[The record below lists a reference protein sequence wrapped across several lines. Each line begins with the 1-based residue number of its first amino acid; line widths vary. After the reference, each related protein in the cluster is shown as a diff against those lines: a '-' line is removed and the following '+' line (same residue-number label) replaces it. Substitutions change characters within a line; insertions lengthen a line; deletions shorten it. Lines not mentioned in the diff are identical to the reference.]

1 MNVRHI
7 LSTLA
12 GEVRQYKLPAV
23 LTPVFVVLEVLMEVL
38 IPFVIADLI
47 DKGVEM
53 GNYAVVA
60 EDGVI
65 LIILALLA
73 LLFGIIAGKTSADA
87 SAGFAKNLR
96 RAVFTNVQ
104 KFSFANIDKY
114 SPPSLITRMTT
125 DITNIQN
132 SFMMMIRV
140 AIRSPVMF
148 LASFIMVLIIK
159 PEMALIF
166 AAVVPILGIGVGF
179 LTVKTFPIFE
189 RVFKKYDSL
198 NAVVRENIRGI
209 RVVKSFVRES
219 FEKKKFKTASADIYT
234 KFVTAEKLMALMSP
248 LMQFCVYLC
257 IIMISLVGGQMI
269 VFGDFTKGEL
279 ISVISYTM
287 QILMSFMMVAMVI
300 VMITMARASAIRITE
315 VLDEVPTVTN
325 PENPVTEVAD
335 GSVSFENVSFSYA
348 GNERKALDG
357 VNLEIKSGE
366 MIGILGGTGS
376 AKSTLV
382 QLIPRLYDAT
392 EGCVKV
398 GGRDVKSYDVT
409 ALRNAV
415 SMVLQKNVLFSGTI
429 SENLRWGNPKATDA
443 EIMHACKLAQA
454 DSFIESFP
462 EKYDTHIEQG
472 GSNVSGGQRQRLCI
486 ARALLRRPKIL
497 ILDDSTSAVDT
508 KTDAL
513 IRQAFREEIP
523 DTTKIIIAQRI
534 SSIEGADRIIVLDG
548 GRIHDIGTHS
558 ELLSRCAIY
567 RDIYQSQT
575 KTEGA

>member
-234 KFVTAEKLMALMSP
+234 EFVTAEKLMALMSP

-462 EKYDTHIEQG
+462 EKYETHIEQG

-486 ARALLRRPKIL
+486 ARALLRKPKIL

>member
-12 GEVRQYKLPAV
+12 GEIKQYKLPTL
-23 LTPVFVVLEVLMEVL
+23 LTPVFVVLEVLMEVF
-38 IPFVIADLI
+38 IPFVIAHLI
-47 DKGVEM
+47 DSGVEA
-53 GNYAVVA
+53 GNYSVIAQDGAV
-60 EDGVI
+60 
-65 LIILALLA
+65 LIILAVLA
-73 LLFGIIAGKTSADA
+73 LLFGIAAGKTSADA

-96 RAVFTNVQ
+96 RAVFSNVQ

-114 SPPSLITRMTT
+114 SSPSLITRMTT
-125 DITNIQN
+125 DITNVQN
-132 SFMMMIRV
+132 SFMMITRV

-148 LASFIMVLIIK
+148 LAAFLMVLIIK
-159 PEMALIF
+159 PEIALIF
-166 AAVVPILGIGVGF
+166 AGVVPVLGIGVGYISI
-179 LTVKTFPIFE
+179 KTFPIFD

-198 NAVVRENIRGI
+198 NGVVRENIRGI

-219 FEKKKFKTASADIYT
+219 FEKKKFKTASADIYQDFT
-234 KFVTAEKLMALMSP
+234 AAEKLMAMMSP

-257 IIMISLVGGQMI
+257 TILIAWIGGQMI
-269 VFGDFTKGEL
+269 IFGDFTSGEL

-287 QILMSFMMVAMVI
+287 QILMSFMMVAVVI

-315 VLDEVPTVTN
+315 VLDENPNVVN
-325 PENPVTEVAD
+325 PENPITEVKD
-335 GSVSFENVSFSYA
+335 GSISFENVSFSYA
-348 GNERKALDG
+348 GNERKALDS
-357 VNLEIKSGE
+357 VTLDIKSGE

-392 EGCVKV
+392 EGVVKV
-398 GGRDVKSYDVT
+398 GGCDVKSYDLES
-409 ALRNAV
+409 LRSSV

-429 SENLRWGNPKATDA
+429 SENLRWGNPEATDA
-443 EIMHACKLAQA
+443 EIIHACRLAQA

-462 EKYDTHIEQG
+462 EKYETHIEQG

-486 ARALLRRPKIL
+486 ARALLRKPKIL

-513 IRQAFREEIP
+513 IRQAFKEEIP
-523 DTTKIIIAQRI
+523 DTTKLIIAQRI
-534 SSIEGADRIIVLDG
+534 SSIEGADRIVVLDS
-548 GRIHDIGTHS
+548 GRIHDVGTHA
-558 ELLSRCAIY
+558 EPLSRCAIY

>member
-1 MNVRHI
+1 MNIRHI

-12 GEVRQYKLPAV
+12 GEIKQYKLPAV

-38 IPFVIADLI
+38 IPFVIADLL
-47 DKGVEM
+47 DKGVEL
-53 GNYAVVA
+53 GNY
-60 EDGVI
+60 DVI
-65 LIILALLA
+65 IELGIVLIILALLA
-73 LLFGIIAGKTSADA
+73 LVFGILAGRTSAVA

-96 RAVFTNVQ
+96 RAVFSNVQ

-114 SPPSLITRMTT
+114 SAPSLITRLTT
-125 DITNIQN
+125 DVTNIQN
-132 SFMMMIRV
+132 SFMMIIRV

-166 AAVVPILGIGVGF
+166 AAVVPILGIGVTF

-209 RVVKSFVRES
+209 RVVKSFVREG
-219 FEKKKFKTASADIYT
+219 FEKKKFKTASADIYGE
-234 KFVTAEKLMALMSP
+234 FVTAEKLMALMSP
-248 LMQFCVYLC
+248 LMQFCVYIC
-257 IIMISLVGGQMI
+257 ILAVAWIGGQMI
-269 VFGDFTKGEL
+269 VFGDFTSGEL
-279 ISVISYTM
+279 ISIISYTM

-315 VLDEVPTVTN
+315 VLDETPTVTN
-325 PENPVTEVAD
+325 PENPAADVAD
-335 GSVSFENVSFSYA
+335 GSVVFENVSFSYSEN
-348 GNERKALDG
+348 GRKALDS

-366 MIGILGGTGS
+366 MVGILGSTGS

-392 EGCVKV
+392 EGRVFV
-398 GGRDVKSYDVT
+398 GGRDVKSYDLT

-429 SENLRWGNPKATDA
+429 AENLRWGNPKATDA
-443 EIMHACKLAQA
+443 ELRHACKLAQA

-462 EKYDTHIEQG
+462 DKYETHIEQG
-472 GSNVSGGQRQRLCI
+472 GTNVSGGQRQRLCI

-513 IRQAFREEIP
+513 IRQAFKDEIP

-534 SSIEGADRIIVLDG
+534 SSIEGADKIVVLDKG
-548 GRIHDIGTHS
+548 HIHDVGTHA
-558 ELLSRCAIY
+558 ELLNRCDIY
-567 RDIYQSQT
+567 RDIYLSQT
-575 KTEGA
+575 KTEDA

>member
-1 MNVRHI
+1 MNIRHI

-12 GEVRQYKLPAV
+12 GEIKQYKLPAV

-38 IPFVIADLI
+38 IPFVIADLL
-47 DKGVEM
+47 DKGVEL
-53 GNYAVVA
+53 GNY
-60 EDGVI
+60 DVI
-65 LIILALLA
+65 IELGIVLIILALLA
-73 LLFGIIAGKTSADA
+73 LVFGILAGRTSAVA

-96 RAVFTNVQ
+96 RAVFSNVQ

-114 SPPSLITRMTT
+114 SAPSLITRLTT
-125 DITNIQN
+125 DVTNIQN
-132 SFMMMIRV
+132 SFMMIIRV

-166 AAVVPILGIGVGF
+166 AAVVPILGIGVTF

-209 RVVKSFVRES
+209 RVVKSFVREG
-219 FEKKKFKTASADIYT
+219 FEKKKFKTASADIYGE
-234 KFVTAEKLMALMSP
+234 FVTAEKLMALMSP
-248 LMQFCVYLC
+248 LMQFCVYIC
-257 IIMISLVGGQMI
+257 ILAIAWIGGQMI
-269 VFGDFTKGEL
+269 VFGDFTSGEL
-279 ISVISYTM
+279 ISIISYTM

-315 VLDEVPTVTN
+315 VLDETPTVTN
-325 PENPVTEVAD
+325 PENPAADVAD
-335 GSVSFENVSFSYA
+335 GSVVFENVSFSYSEN
-348 GNERKALDG
+348 GRKALDS

-366 MIGILGGTGS
+366 MVGILGSTGS

-392 EGCVKV
+392 EGRVFV
-398 GGRDVKSYDVT
+398 GGRDVKSYDLT

-429 SENLRWGNPKATDA
+429 AENLRWGNPEATDA
-443 EIMHACKLAQA
+443 ELRHACKLAQA

-462 EKYDTHIEQG
+462 EKYETHIEQG
-472 GSNVSGGQRQRLCI
+472 GTNVSGGQRQRLCI

-513 IRQAFREEIP
+513 IRQAFKDEIP

-534 SSIEGADRIIVLDG
+534 SSIEGADKIVVLDKG
-548 GRIHDIGTHS
+548 HIHDVGTHA
-558 ELLSRCAIY
+558 ELLNRCDIY
-567 RDIYQSQT
+567 RDIYLSQT
-575 KTEGA
+575 KTEDA

>member
-12 GEVRQYKLPAV
+12 SEIKQYRLTAL
-23 LTPVFVVLEVLMEVL
+23 LTPIFVILEVLMEVL
-38 IPFVIADLI
+38 IPFVIADLL
-47 DKGVEM
+47 DKGVEL
-53 GNYAVVA
+53 GNY
-60 EDGVI
+60 DVI
-65 LIILALLA
+65 IELGIVLIILALLA
-73 LLFGIIAGKTSADA
+73 LVFGILAGRTSAVA

-96 RAVFTNVQ
+96 RAVFSNVQ

-114 SPPSLITRMTT
+114 SAPSLITRLTT
-125 DITNIQN
+125 DVTNIQN
-132 SFMMMIRV
+132 SFMMIIRV

-166 AAVVPILGIGVGF
+166 AAVVPILGIGVTF

-209 RVVKSFVRES
+209 RVVKSFVREG
-219 FEKKKFKTASADIYT
+219 FEKKKFKTASADIYGE
-234 KFVTAEKLMALMSP
+234 FVTAEKLMALMSP
-248 LMQFCVYLC
+248 LMQFCVYIC
-257 IIMISLVGGQMI
+257 ILAVAWIGGQMI
-269 VFGDFTKGEL
+269 VFGDFTSGEL
-279 ISVISYTM
+279 ISIISYTM

-315 VLDEVPTVTN
+315 VLDETPTVTN
-325 PENPVTEVAD
+325 PENPAADVAD
-335 GSVSFENVSFSYA
+335 GSVVFENVSFSYSEN
-348 GNERKALDG
+348 GRKALDS

-366 MIGILGGTGS
+366 MVGILGSTGS

-392 EGCVKV
+392 EGCVFV
-398 GGRDVKSYDVT
+398 GGRDVKSYDLT

-429 SENLRWGNPKATDA
+429 AENLRWGNPKATDA
-443 EIMHACKLAQA
+443 ELRHACKLAQA
-454 DSFIESFP
+454 NSFIESFP
-462 EKYDTHIEQG
+462 EKYETHIEQG
-472 GSNVSGGQRQRLCI
+472 GTNVSGGQRQRLCI

-513 IRQAFREEIP
+513 IRQAFKDEIP

-534 SSIEGADRIIVLDG
+534 SSIEGADKIVVLDKG
-548 GRIHDIGTHS
+548 HIHDVGTHA
-558 ELLSRCAIY
+558 ELLNRCDIY
-567 RDIYQSQT
+567 RDIYLSQT
-575 KTEGA
+575 KTEDA

>member
-12 GEVRQYKLPAV
+12 SEIKQYRLTAL
-23 LTPVFVVLEVLMEVL
+23 LTPIFVILEVLMEVL
-38 IPFVIADLI
+38 IPFVIADLL
-47 DKGVEM
+47 DKGVEL
-53 GNYAVVA
+53 GNY
-60 EDGVI
+60 DVI
-65 LIILALLA
+65 IELGIVLIILALLA
-73 LLFGIIAGKTSADA
+73 LVFGILAGRTSAVA

-96 RAVFTNVQ
+96 RAVFSNVQ

-114 SPPSLITRMTT
+114 SAPSLITRLTT
-125 DITNIQN
+125 DVTNIQN
-132 SFMMMIRV
+132 SFMMIIRV

-166 AAVVPILGIGVGF
+166 AAVVPILGIGVTF

-189 RVFKKYDSL
+189 RGFKKYDSL

-209 RVVKSFVRES
+209 RVVKSFVREG
-219 FEKKKFKTASADIYT
+219 FEKKKFKTASADIYGE
-234 KFVTAEKLMALMSP
+234 FVTAEKLMALMSP
-248 LMQFCVYLC
+248 LMQFCVYIC
-257 IIMISLVGGQMI
+257 ILAVAWIGGQMI
-269 VFGDFTKGEL
+269 VFGDFTSGEL
-279 ISVISYTM
+279 ISIISYTM

-315 VLDEVPTVTN
+315 VLDETPTVTN
-325 PENPVTEVAD
+325 PENPAADVAD
-335 GSVSFENVSFSYA
+335 GSVVFENVSFSYSEN
-348 GNERKALDG
+348 GRKALDS

-366 MIGILGGTGS
+366 MVGILGSTGS

-392 EGCVKV
+392 EGRVFV
-398 GGRDVKSYDVT
+398 GGRDVKSYDLT

-429 SENLRWGNPKATDA
+429 AENLRWGNPKATDA
-443 EIMHACKLAQA
+443 ELRHACKLAQA

-462 EKYDTHIEQG
+462 EKYETHIEQG
-472 GSNVSGGQRQRLCI
+472 GTNVSGGQRQRLCI

-513 IRQAFREEIP
+513 IRQAFKDEIP

-534 SSIEGADRIIVLDG
+534 SSIEGADKIVVLDKG
-548 GRIHDIGTHS
+548 HIHDVGTHA
-558 ELLSRCAIY
+558 ELLNRCDIY
-567 RDIYQSQT
+567 RDIYLSQT
-575 KTEGA
+575 KTEDA

>member
-53 GNYAVVA
+53 GNYTVVA

-87 SAGFAKNLR
+87 SAGFSKNLR

-234 KFVTAEKLMALMSP
+234 EFVTAEKLMALMSP

-462 EKYDTHIEQG
+462 EKYETHIEQG

-486 ARALLRRPKIL
+486 ARALLRHPKIL

>member
-12 GEVRQYKLPAV
+12 SEIKQYRLTAL
-23 LTPVFVVLEVLMEVL
+23 LTPIFVILEVLMEVL
-38 IPFVIADLI
+38 IPFVIADLL
-47 DKGVEM
+47 DKGVEL
-53 GNYAVVA
+53 GNY
-60 EDGVI
+60 DVI
-65 LIILALLA
+65 IELGIVLIILALLA
-73 LLFGIIAGKTSADA
+73 LVFGILAGRTSAVA

-96 RAVFTNVQ
+96 RAVFSNVQ

-114 SPPSLITRMTT
+114 SAPSLITRLTT
-125 DITNIQN
+125 DVTNIQN
-132 SFMMMIRV
+132 SFMMIIRV

-166 AAVVPILGIGVGF
+166 AAVVPILGIGVTF

-209 RVVKSFVRES
+209 RVVKSFVREG
-219 FEKKKFKTASADIYT
+219 FEKKKFKTASADIYGE
-234 KFVTAEKLMALMSP
+234 FVTAEKLMALMSP
-248 LMQFCVYLC
+248 LMQFCVYVC
-257 IIMISLVGGQMI
+257 ILAVAWIGGQMI
-269 VFGDFTKGEL
+269 VFGDFTSGEL
-279 ISVISYTM
+279 ISIISYTM

-315 VLDEVPTVTN
+315 VLDETPTVTN
-325 PENPVTEVAD
+325 PENPAADVAD
-335 GSVSFENVSFSYA
+335 GSVVFENVSFSYSEN
-348 GNERKALDG
+348 GRKALDS

-366 MIGILGGTGS
+366 MVGILGGTGS

-392 EGCVKV
+392 EGCVFV
-398 GGRDVKSYDVT
+398 GGRDVKSYDLT
-409 ALRNAV
+409 ALRKAV

-429 SENLRWGNPKATDA
+429 AENLRWGNPKATDA
-443 EIMHACKLAQA
+443 ELRHACKLAQA

-462 EKYDTHIEQG
+462 EKYETHIEQG
-472 GSNVSGGQRQRLCI
+472 GTNVSGGQRQRLCI

-513 IRQAFREEIP
+513 IRQAFKDEIP

-534 SSIEGADRIIVLDG
+534 SSIEGADKIVVLDKG
-548 GRIHDIGTHS
+548 HIHDVGTHA
-558 ELLSRCAIY
+558 ELLNRCDIY
-567 RDIYQSQT
+567 RDIYLSQT
-575 KTEGA
+575 KTEDA

>member
-12 GEVRQYKLPAV
+12 SEIKQYRLTAL
-23 LTPVFVVLEVLMEVL
+23 LTPIFVILEVLMEVL

-47 DKGVEM
+47 DKGVEL
-53 GNYAVVA
+53 GNY
-60 EDGVI
+60 DVI
-65 LIILALLA
+65 IELGIVLIILALLA
-73 LLFGIIAGKTSADA
+73 LVFGILAGRTSAVA

-96 RAVFTNVQ
+96 RAVFSNVQ

-114 SPPSLITRMTT
+114 SAPSLITRLTT
-125 DITNIQN
+125 DVTNIQN
-132 SFMMMIRV
+132 SFMMIIRV

-166 AAVVPILGIGVGF
+166 AAVVPILGIGVTF

-209 RVVKSFVRES
+209 RVVKSFVREG
-219 FEKKKFKTASADIYT
+219 FEKKKFKTASADIYGE
-234 KFVTAEKLMALMSP
+234 FVTAEKLMALMSP
-248 LMQFCVYLC
+248 LMQFCVYVC
-257 IIMISLVGGQMI
+257 ILAVAWIGGQMI
-269 VFGDFTKGEL
+269 VFGDFTSGEL
-279 ISVISYTM
+279 ISIISYTM

-315 VLDEVPTVTN
+315 VLDETPTVTN
-325 PENPVTEVAD
+325 PENPAADVAD
-335 GSVSFENVSFSYA
+335 GSVVFENVSFSYSEN
-348 GNERKALDG
+348 GRKALDS

-366 MIGILGGTGS
+366 MVGILGGTGS

-392 EGCVKV
+392 EGRVFV
-398 GGRDVKSYDVT
+398 GGRDVKSYDLT

-429 SENLRWGNPKATDA
+429 AENLRWGNPKATDA
-443 EIMHACKLAQA
+443 ELRHACKLAQA

-462 EKYDTHIEQG
+462 EKYETHIEQG
-472 GSNVSGGQRQRLCI
+472 GTNVSGGQRQRLCI

-513 IRQAFREEIP
+513 IRQAFKDEIP

-534 SSIEGADRIIVLDG
+534 SSIEGADKIVVLDKG
-548 GRIHDIGTHS
+548 HIHDVGTHA
-558 ELLSRCAIY
+558 ELLNRCDIY
-567 RDIYQSQT
+567 RDIYLSQT
-575 KTEGA
+575 KTEDA

>member
-234 KFVTAEKLMALMSP
+234 EFVTAEKLMALMSP

-429 SENLRWGNPKATDA
+429 SENLRWGNPEATDA
-443 EIMHACKLAQA
+443 ELRHACKLAQA

-462 EKYDTHIEQG
+462 EKYETHIEQG
-472 GSNVSGGQRQRLCI
+472 GTNVSGGQRQRLCI

-548 GRIHDIGTHS
+548 GRIHEIGTHS

>member
-1 MNVRHI
+1 MTVRHI

-12 GEVRQYKLPAV
+12 AEVKQYRISAV
-23 LTPVFVVLEVLMEVL
+23 LTPLFVIFEVIMEVL
-38 IPFVIADLI
+38 IPFVIAHLI
-47 DKGVEM
+47 DNGVEV
-53 GNYAVVA
+53 GNYAVIA
-60 EDGVI
+60 NSGVM
-65 LIILALLA
+65 LIIFAVAA
-73 LLFGIIAGKTSADA
+73 LLFGILAGRTSAVA

-96 RAVFTNVQ
+96 RAIFSNVQ
-104 KFSFANIDKY
+104 QFSFANIDKY
-114 SPPSLITRMTT
+114 SAPSLITRLTT
-125 DITNIQN
+125 DVTNIQN
-132 SFMMMIRV
+132 SFMMIIRV

-166 AAVVPILGIGVGF
+166 AAVVPILGIGVAF

-219 FEKKKFKTASADIYT
+219 FEKKKFKHASADIYT
-234 KFVTAEKLMALMSP
+234 DFVAAEKLMAFMSP
-248 LMQFCVYLC
+248 LMQFCVYLS
-257 IIMISLVGGQMI
+257 ILAIAWIGGQMI
-269 VFGDFTKGEL
+269 IFGDFTSGEL

-315 VLDEVPTVTN
+315 VLDEKPSVTN
-325 PENPVTEVAD
+325 PENPVMTVKD

-348 GNERKALDG
+348 GNGRKALDS
-357 VNLEIKSGE
+357 VYLEIKSGE
-366 MIGILGGTGS
+366 MVGILGGTGS

-392 EGCVKV
+392 DGCVKV
-398 GGRDVKSYDVT
+398 GGLDVREYDLP
-409 ALRNAV
+409 ALRTAV

-429 SENLRWGNPKATDA
+429 AENLRWGNPAATDE
-443 EIMHACKLAQA
+443 EIRHACRLAQA
-454 DSFIESFP
+454 DSFIENFP
-462 EKYDTHIEQG
+462 EKYNTHIEQG

-486 ARALLRRPKIL
+486 ARALLRKPKIL

-513 IRQAFREEIP
+513 IRQAFKDEIP

-534 SSIEGADRIIVLDG
+534 SSIEGADKIVVLDNG
-548 GRIHDIGTHS
+548 HVHDVGTHT
-558 ELLSRCAIY
+558 ELLKRCEIY
-567 RDIYQSQT
+567 RDIYHSQT

>member
-1 MNVRHI
+1 MTVRHI
-7 LSTLA
+7 ISTLA
-12 GEVRQYKLPAV
+12 AEVKQYRISAV
-23 LTPVFVVLEVLMEVL
+23 LTPLFVIFEVIMEVL
-38 IPFVIADLI
+38 IPFVIAHLI
-47 DKGVEM
+47 DNGVEV
-53 GNYAVVA
+53 GNYAVIA
-60 EDGVI
+60 NSGVM
-65 LIILALLA
+65 LIIFAVAA
-73 LLFGIIAGKTSADA
+73 LLFGILAGRTSAVA

-96 RAVFTNVQ
+96 RAIFSNVQ
-104 KFSFANIDKY
+104 QFSFANIDKY
-114 SPPSLITRMTT
+114 SAPSLITRLTT
-125 DITNIQN
+125 DVTNIQN
-132 SFMMMIRV
+132 SFMMIIRV

-148 LASFIMVLIIK
+148 LASFIMVLVIK

-166 AAVVPILGIGVGF
+166 ACVVPILGVGVAY

-219 FEKKKFKTASADIYT
+219 FEKKKFKHASADIYT
-234 KFVTAEKLMALMSP
+234 DFVAAEKLMAFMSP
-248 LMQFCVYLC
+248 MMQFCTYLC
-257 IIMISLVGGQMI
+257 ILAVAWVGGQMI
-269 VFGDFTKGEL
+269 VFGDFTSGEL
-279 ISVISYTM
+279 ISIITYTM

-315 VLDEVPTVTN
+315 VLDEKPTVTN
-325 PENPVTEVAD
+325 PENPVMTVKD

-348 GNERKALDG
+348 GNGRKALDS
-357 VNLEIKSGE
+357 VYLEIKSGE
-366 MIGILGGTGS
+366 MVGILGGTGS

-392 EGCVKV
+392 DGCVKV
-398 GGRDVKSYDVT
+398 GGLDVREYDLP
-409 ALRNAV
+409 ALRTAV

-429 SENLRWGNPKATDA
+429 AENLRWGNPEATDD
-443 EIMHACKLAQA
+443 EIRHACRLAQA

-462 EKYDTHIEQG
+462 EKYDTRIEQG

-486 ARALLRRPKIL
+486 ARALLRKPKIL

-513 IRQAFREEIP
+513 IRQAFRDELP

-534 SSIEGADRIIVLDG
+534 SSIEGADKIVVLDNG
-548 GRIHDIGTHS
+548 QVHDVGTHT
-558 ELLSRCAIY
+558 ELLKRCEIY
-567 RDIYQSQT
+567 RDIYLSQT

>member
-234 KFVTAEKLMALMSP
+234 EFVTAEKLMALMSP

-398 GGRDVKSYDVT
+398 GGQDVKSYDVT
-409 ALRNAV
+409 SLRNAV

-462 EKYDTHIEQG
+462 EKYETHIEQG

-513 IRQAFREEIP
+513 IRQAFKEEIP

>member
-234 KFVTAEKLMALMSP
+234 EFVTAEKLMALMSP

-486 ARALLRRPKIL
+486 ARALLRNPKIL

>member
-12 GEVRQYKLPAV
+12 SEIKQYRLTAL
-23 LTPVFVVLEVLMEVL
+23 LTPIFVILEVLMEVL
-38 IPFVIADLI
+38 IPFVIADLL
-47 DKGVEM
+47 DKGVEL
-53 GNYAVVA
+53 GNY
-60 EDGVI
+60 DVI
-65 LIILALLA
+65 IELGIVLIILALLA
-73 LLFGIIAGKTSADA
+73 LVFGILAGRTSAVA

-96 RAVFTNVQ
+96 RAVFSNVQ

-114 SPPSLITRMTT
+114 SAPSLITRLTT
-125 DITNIQN
+125 DVTNIQN
-132 SFMMMIRV
+132 SFMMIIRV

-166 AAVVPILGIGVGF
+166 AAVVPILGIGVTF

-209 RVVKSFVRES
+209 RVVKSFVREG
-219 FEKKKFKTASADIYT
+219 FEKKKFKTASADIYGE
-234 KFVTAEKLMALMSP
+234 FVTAEKLMALMSP
-248 LMQFCVYLC
+248 LMQFCVYIC
-257 IIMISLVGGQMI
+257 ILAVAWIGGQMI
-269 VFGDFTKGEL
+269 VFGDFTSGEL
-279 ISVISYTM
+279 ISIISYTM

-315 VLDEVPTVTN
+315 VLDETPTVTN
-325 PENPVTEVAD
+325 PENPAADVAD
-335 GSVSFENVSFSYA
+335 GSVVFENVSFSYSEN
-348 GNERKALDG
+348 GRKALDS

-366 MIGILGGTGS
+366 MVGILGGTGS

-392 EGCVKV
+392 EGRVFV
-398 GGRDVKSYDVT
+398 GGRDVKSYDLT

-429 SENLRWGNPKATDA
+429 AENLRWGNPKATDA
-443 EIMHACKLAQA
+443 ELRHACKLAQA

-462 EKYDTHIEQG
+462 EKYETHIEQG
-472 GSNVSGGQRQRLCI
+472 GTNVSGGQRQRLCI

-513 IRQAFREEIP
+513 IRQAFKDEIP

-534 SSIEGADRIIVLDG
+534 SSIEGADKIVVLDKG
-548 GRIHDIGTHS
+548 HIHDVGTHA
-558 ELLSRCAIY
+558 ELLNRCDIY
-567 RDIYQSQT
+567 RDIYLSQT
-575 KTEGA
+575 KTEDA

>member
-12 GEVRQYKLPAV
+12 SEIKQYRLTAL
-23 LTPVFVVLEVLMEVL
+23 LTPIFVILEVLMEVL
-38 IPFVIADLI
+38 IPFVIADLL
-47 DKGVEM
+47 DKGVEL
-53 GNYAVVA
+53 GNY
-60 EDGVI
+60 DVI
-65 LIILALLA
+65 IELGIVLIILALLA
-73 LLFGIIAGKTSADA
+73 LVFGILAGRTSAVA

-96 RAVFTNVQ
+96 RAVFSNVQ

-114 SPPSLITRMTT
+114 SAPSLITRLTT
-125 DITNIQN
+125 DVTNIQN
-132 SFMMMIRV
+132 SFMMIIRV

-166 AAVVPILGIGVGF
+166 AAVVPILGIGVTF

-209 RVVKSFVRES
+209 RVVKSFVREG
-219 FEKKKFKTASADIYT
+219 FEKKKFKTASADIYGE
-234 KFVTAEKLMALMSP
+234 FVTAEKLMALMSP
-248 LMQFCVYLC
+248 LMQFCVYIC
-257 IIMISLVGGQMI
+257 ILAVAWIGGQMI
-269 VFGDFTKGEL
+269 VFGDFTSGEL
-279 ISVISYTM
+279 ISIISYTM

-315 VLDEVPTVTN
+315 VLDETPTVTN
-325 PENPVTEVAD
+325 PENPAADVAD
-335 GSVSFENVSFSYA
+335 GSVVFENVSFSYSEN
-348 GNERKALDG
+348 GRKALDS

-366 MIGILGGTGS
+366 MVGILGGTGS

-392 EGCVKV
+392 EGCVFV
-398 GGRDVKSYDVT
+398 GGRDVKSYDLT

-429 SENLRWGNPKATDA
+429 AENLRWGNPKATDA
-443 EIMHACKLAQA
+443 ELRHACKLAQA

-462 EKYDTHIEQG
+462 EKYETHIEQG
-472 GSNVSGGQRQRLCI
+472 GTNVSGGQRQRLCI

-513 IRQAFREEIP
+513 IRQAFKDEIP

-534 SSIEGADRIIVLDG
+534 SSIEGADKIVVLDKG
-548 GRIHDIGTHS
+548 HIHDVGTHA
-558 ELLSRCAIY
+558 ELLNRCDIY
-567 RDIYQSQT
+567 RDVYLSQT
-575 KTEGA
+575 KTEDA

>member
-1 MNVRHI
+1 MNIRHI

-12 GEVRQYKLPAV
+12 GEIKQYKLPAV
-23 LTPVFVVLEVLMEVL
+23 LTPVFVILEVLMEVL
-38 IPFVIADLI
+38 IPFVIADLL
-47 DKGVEM
+47 DKGVEL
-53 GNYAVVA
+53 GNY
-60 EDGVI
+60 DVI
-65 LIILALLA
+65 IELGIVLIILALLA
-73 LLFGIIAGKTSADA
+73 LVFGILAGRTSAVA

-96 RAVFTNVQ
+96 RAGFSNVQ

-114 SPPSLITRMTT
+114 SAPSLITRLTT
-125 DITNIQN
+125 DVTNIQN
-132 SFMMMIRV
+132 SFMMIIRV

-166 AAVVPILGIGVGF
+166 AAVVPILGIGVTF

-209 RVVKSFVRES
+209 RVVKSFVREG
-219 FEKKKFKTASADIYT
+219 FEKKKFKTASADIYGE
-234 KFVTAEKLMALMSP
+234 FVTAEKLMALMSP
-248 LMQFCVYLC
+248 LMQFCVYIC
-257 IIMISLVGGQMI
+257 ILAVAWIGGQMI
-269 VFGDFTKGEL
+269 VFGDFTSGEL
-279 ISVISYTM
+279 ISIISYTM

-315 VLDEVPTVTN
+315 VLDETPTVTN
-325 PENPVTEVAD
+325 PENPAAEVAD
-335 GSVSFENVSFSYA
+335 GSVVFENVSFSYSEN
-348 GNERKALDG
+348 GRKALDS

-366 MIGILGGTGS
+366 MVGILGSTGS

-392 EGCVKV
+392 EGRVFV
-398 GGRDVKSYDVT
+398 GGRDVKSYDLT

-429 SENLRWGNPKATDA
+429 AENLRWGNPKATDA
-443 EIMHACKLAQA
+443 ELRHACKLAQA

-462 EKYDTHIEQG
+462 EKYETHIEQG
-472 GSNVSGGQRQRLCI
+472 GTNVSGGQRQRLCI

-513 IRQAFREEIP
+513 IRQAFKDEIP

-534 SSIEGADRIIVLDG
+534 SSIEGADKIVVLDKG
-548 GRIHDIGTHS
+548 HIHDVGTHA
-558 ELLSRCAIY
+558 ELLNRCDIY
-567 RDIYQSQT
+567 RDIYLSQT
-575 KTEGA
+575 KTEDA

>member
-234 KFVTAEKLMALMSP
+234 EFVTAEKLMALMSP

-315 VLDEVPTVTN
+315 VLDEMPTVTN

-462 EKYDTHIEQG
+462 EKYETHIEQG
-472 GSNVSGGQRQRLCI
+472 GSNVSGGQRQRLCL

>member
-234 KFVTAEKLMALMSP
+234 EFVTAEKLMALMSP

-315 VLDEVPTVTN
+315 VLDEMPTVTN

-409 ALRNAV
+409 SLRNAV

-575 KTEGA
+575 KTEDA

>member
-1 MNVRHI
+1 MTVRHI

-12 GEVRQYKLPAV
+12 AEVKQYRISAV
-23 LTPVFVVLEVLMEVL
+23 LTPLFVIFEVIMEVL
-38 IPFVIADLI
+38 IPFVIAHLI
-47 DKGVEM
+47 DNGVEV
-53 GNYAVVA
+53 GNYAVIA
-60 EDGVI
+60 NSGVM
-65 LIILALLA
+65 LIIFAVAA
-73 LLFGIIAGKTSADA
+73 LLFGILAGRTSAVA

-96 RAVFTNVQ
+96 RAIFSNVQ
-104 KFSFANIDKY
+104 QFSFANIDKY
-114 SPPSLITRMTT
+114 SAPSLITRLTT
-125 DITNIQN
+125 DVTNIQN
-132 SFMMMIRV
+132 SFMMIIRV

-166 AAVVPILGIGVGF
+166 AAVVPILGIGVAF

-219 FEKKKFKTASADIYT
+219 FEKKKFKHASADIYT
-234 KFVTAEKLMALMSP
+234 DFVAAEKLMAFMSP
-248 LMQFCVYLC
+248 LMQFCVYLS
-257 IIMISLVGGQMI
+257 ILAIAWIGGQMI
-269 VFGDFTKGEL
+269 IFGDFTSGEL

-315 VLDEVPTVTN
+315 VLDEKPTVTN
-325 PENPVTEVAD
+325 PENPVMTVKD

-348 GNERKALDG
+348 GNGRKALDS
-357 VNLEIKSGE
+357 VYLEIKSGE
-366 MIGILGGTGS
+366 MVGILGGTGS

-392 EGCVKV
+392 DGCVKV
-398 GGRDVKSYDVT
+398 GGLDVREYDLP
-409 ALRNAV
+409 ALRTAV

-429 SENLRWGNPKATDA
+429 AENLRWGNPGATDD
-443 EIMHACKLAQA
+443 EIRHACRLAQA
-454 DSFIESFP
+454 DSFIENFP
-462 EKYDTHIEQG
+462 EKYDTRIEQG

-486 ARALLRRPKIL
+486 ARALLRKPKIL

-513 IRQAFREEIP
+513 IRQAFKDEIP

-534 SSIEGADRIIVLDG
+534 SSIEGADKIVVLDNG
-548 GRIHDIGTHS
+548 HVHDVGTHT
-558 ELLSRCAIY
+558 ELLKRCEIY
-567 RDIYQSQT
+567 RDIYHSQT

>member
-1 MNVRHI
+1 MNIRHI

-12 GEVRQYKLPAV
+12 GEIKQYKLPAV

-38 IPFVIADLI
+38 IPFVIADLL
-47 DKGVEM
+47 DKGVEL
-53 GNYAVVA
+53 GNY
-60 EDGVI
+60 DVI
-65 LIILALLA
+65 IELGIVLIILALLA
-73 LLFGIIAGKTSADA
+73 LVFGILAGRTSAVA

-96 RAVFTNVQ
+96 RAVFSNVQ

-114 SPPSLITRMTT
+114 SAPSLITRLTT
-125 DITNIQN
+125 DVTNIQN
-132 SFMMMIRV
+132 SFMMIIRV

-166 AAVVPILGIGVGF
+166 AAVVPILGIGVTF

-209 RVVKSFVRES
+209 RVVKSFVREG
-219 FEKKKFKTASADIYT
+219 FEKKKFKTASADIYGE
-234 KFVTAEKLMALMSP
+234 FVTAEKLMALMSP
-248 LMQFCVYLC
+248 LMQFCVYIC
-257 IIMISLVGGQMI
+257 ILAVAWIGGQMI
-269 VFGDFTKGEL
+269 VFGDFTSGEL
-279 ISVISYTM
+279 ISIISYTM

-315 VLDEVPTVTN
+315 VLDETPTVTN
-325 PENPVTEVAD
+325 PEDPAADVAD
-335 GSVSFENVSFSYA
+335 GSVVFENVSFSYSEN
-348 GNERKALDG
+348 GRKALDS

-366 MIGILGGTGS
+366 MVGILGSTGS

-392 EGCVKV
+392 EGRVFV
-398 GGRDVKSYDVT
+398 GGRDVKSYDLT

-429 SENLRWGNPKATDA
+429 AENLRWGNPKATDA
-443 EIMHACKLAQA
+443 ELRHACKLAQA

-462 EKYDTHIEQG
+462 EKYETHIEQG
-472 GSNVSGGQRQRLCI
+472 GTNVSGGQRQRLCI

-513 IRQAFREEIP
+513 IRQAFKDEIP

-534 SSIEGADRIIVLDG
+534 SSIEGADKIVVLDKG
-548 GRIHDIGTHS
+548 HIHDVGTHA
-558 ELLSRCAIY
+558 ELLNRCDIY
-567 RDIYQSQT
+567 RDIYLSQT
-575 KTEGA
+575 KTEDA

>member
-234 KFVTAEKLMALMSP
+234 EFVTAEKLMALMSP

-315 VLDEVPTVTN
+315 VLDEMPTVTN

-409 ALRNAV
+409 SLRNAV

-548 GRIHDIGTHS
+548 GQIHDIGTHS

-575 KTEGA
+575 KTEDA

>member
-234 KFVTAEKLMALMSP
+234 EFVTAEKLMALMSP

-315 VLDEVPTVTN
+315 VLDEMPTVTN

-486 ARALLRRPKIL
+486 ARALLRCPKIL

>member
-1 MNVRHI
+1 MNIRHI

-12 GEVRQYKLPAV
+12 GEIKQYKLPAV

-38 IPFVIADLI
+38 IPFVIADLL
-47 DKGVEM
+47 DKGVEL
-53 GNYAVVA
+53 GNY
-60 EDGVI
+60 DVI
-65 LIILALLA
+65 IELGIVLIILALLA
-73 LLFGIIAGKTSADA
+73 LVFGILAGRTSAVA

-96 RAVFTNVQ
+96 RAVFSNVQ

-114 SPPSLITRMTT
+114 SAPSLITRLTT
-125 DITNIQN
+125 DVTNIQN
-132 SFMMMIRV
+132 SFMMIIRV

-166 AAVVPILGIGVGF
+166 AAVVPILGIGVTF

-209 RVVKSFVRES
+209 RVVKSFVREG
-219 FEKKKFKTASADIYT
+219 FEKKKFKTASADIYGE
-234 KFVTAEKLMALMSP
+234 FVTAEKLMALMSP
-248 LMQFCVYLC
+248 LMQFCVYIC
-257 IIMISLVGGQMI
+257 ILAVAWIGGQMI
-269 VFGDFTKGEL
+269 VFGDFTSGEL
-279 ISVISYTM
+279 ISIISYTM

-315 VLDEVPTVTN
+315 VLDETPTVTN
-325 PENPVTEVAD
+325 PENPAANVAD
-335 GSVSFENVSFSYA
+335 GSVVFENVSFSYSEN
-348 GNERKALDG
+348 GRNALDS

-366 MIGILGGTGS
+366 MVGILGSTGS

-392 EGCVKV
+392 EGRVFV
-398 GGRDVKSYDVT
+398 GGRDVKSYDLT

-429 SENLRWGNPKATDA
+429 AENLRWGNPKATDA
-443 EIMHACKLAQA
+443 ELRHACKLAQA
-454 DSFIESFP
+454 DNFIESFP
-462 EKYDTHIEQG
+462 EKYETHIEQG
-472 GSNVSGGQRQRLCI
+472 GTNVSGGQRQRLCI

-513 IRQAFREEIP
+513 IRQAFKDEIP

-534 SSIEGADRIIVLDG
+534 SSIEGADKIVVLDKG
-548 GRIHDIGTHS
+548 HIHDVGTHA
-558 ELLSRCAIY
+558 ELLNRCDIY
-567 RDIYQSQT
+567 RDIYLSQT
-575 KTEGA
+575 KTEDA

>member
-12 GEVRQYKLPAV
+12 SEIKQYRLTAL
-23 LTPVFVVLEVLMEVL
+23 LTPIFVILEVLMEVL
-38 IPFVIADLI
+38 IPFVIADLL
-47 DKGVEM
+47 DKGVEL
-53 GNYAVVA
+53 GNY
-60 EDGVI
+60 DVI
-65 LIILALLA
+65 IELGIVLIILALLA
-73 LLFGIIAGKTSADA
+73 LVFGILAGRTSAVA

-96 RAVFTNVQ
+96 RAVFSNVQ

-114 SPPSLITRMTT
+114 SAPSLITRLTT
-125 DITNIQN
+125 DVTNIQN
-132 SFMMMIRV
+132 SFMMIIRV

-166 AAVVPILGIGVGF
+166 AAVVPILGIGVTF

-209 RVVKSFVRES
+209 RVVKSFVREG
-219 FEKKKFKTASADIYT
+219 FEKKKFKTASADIYGE
-234 KFVTAEKLMALMSP
+234 FVTAEKLMALMSP
-248 LMQFCVYLC
+248 LMQFCVYIC
-257 IIMISLVGGQMI
+257 ILAVAWIGGQMI
-269 VFGDFTKGEL
+269 VFGDFTSGEL
-279 ISVISYTM
+279 ISIISYTM

-315 VLDEVPTVTN
+315 VLDETPTVTN
-325 PENPVTEVAD
+325 PENPAADVAD
-335 GSVSFENVSFSYA
+335 GSVVFENVSFSYSEN
-348 GNERKALDG
+348 GRKALDS

-366 MIGILGGTGS
+366 MVGILGGTGS

-392 EGCVKV
+392 EGCVFV
-398 GGRDVKSYDVT
+398 GGRDVKSYDLTV
-409 ALRNAV
+409 LRNAV

-429 SENLRWGNPKATDA
+429 AENLRWGNPEGTDA
-443 EIMHACKLAQA
+443 ELRHACKLAQA

-462 EKYDTHIEQG
+462 EKYETHIEQG
-472 GSNVSGGQRQRLCI
+472 GTNVSGGQRQRLCI

-513 IRQAFREEIP
+513 IRQAFKDEIP

-534 SSIEGADRIIVLDG
+534 SSIEGADKIVVLDKG
-548 GRIHDIGTHS
+548 HIHDVGTHA
-558 ELLSRCAIY
+558 ELLNRCDIY
-567 RDIYQSQT
+567 RDIYLSQT
-575 KTEGA
+575 KTEDA